1 MVIKRGGTS
10 YELTNGEKYACY
22 DEVQEEKWREQIGY
36 AIEDNLDNLR
46 FSDGYPIEEFIDD
59 CVKEIKERM
68 NDDRNDYEKYQ
79 EIVFNVAE
87 SNDVWEDAK

>member
-1 MVIKRGGTS
+1 MTITREGNT
-10 YELTNGEKYACY
+10 YELTPAEKGKCY
-22 DEVQEEKWREQIGY
+22 EEVREEKWREQIGY
-36 AIEDNLDNLR
+36 AIEDNIDNLR
-46 FSDGYPIEEFIDD
+46 FSDGYPMEEFIDD
-59 CVKEIKERM
+59 CVKEIEERM